1 MGVGLYFRFPERILS
16 ITPEGFM
23 FSMKL
28 HPNAPSFLK
37 KDFQIKKTVPAH
49 A

>member
-1 MGVGLYFRFPERILS
+1 MGVGLYFRCPERTLS

-37 KDFQIKKTVPAH
+37 KDFQIKKTAPAH